1 MFYSIFNLKNLF
13 KKNHFMKTKVLMFG
27 FLLMTIFSFNG
38 FTQDKAGV
46 KPKTTES
53 AVTETKVEAALPNP
67 YTAGK
72 TKVKITT
79 SVGTIIIKLYDSTP
93 QHRDNFAKLVKE
105 GFYDS
110 LLFHRVIQG
119 FMIQGGD
126 PMSKTAVEG
135 AMLGMGG
142 GEMERIPAE
151 FNKNI
156 IHKKGALCAAR
167 DGNPTKASSA
177 CQFYLVQ
184 GNLSNEGDLFNME
197 QSKGISYSAEQKN
210 LYKTVGGT
218 PFLDMDYTVFG
229 ETISGLDVID
239 KIALM
244 KTDGNNRPLVN
255 VMMKMEI
262 VK

>member
-1 MFYSIFNLKNLF
+1 
-13 KKNHFMKTKVLMFG
+13 MKTKILMFG
-27 FLLMTIFSFNG
+27 FLLMTIFTING
-38 FTQDKAGV
+38 CVTKKTTAV
-46 KPKTTES
+46 KSKTTES
-53 AVTETKVEAALPNP
+53 PVTEKKEEAEKPNP
-67 YTAGK
+67 NTADNI
-72 TKVKITT
+72 KVKITT

-93 QHRDNFAKLVKE
+93 KHRDNFVKLVKA

-184 GNLSNEGDLFNME
+184 GNVSNEGDLFNME

-229 ETISGLDVID
+229 ETISGLNIID

-255 VMMKMEI
+255 VMMKMEL